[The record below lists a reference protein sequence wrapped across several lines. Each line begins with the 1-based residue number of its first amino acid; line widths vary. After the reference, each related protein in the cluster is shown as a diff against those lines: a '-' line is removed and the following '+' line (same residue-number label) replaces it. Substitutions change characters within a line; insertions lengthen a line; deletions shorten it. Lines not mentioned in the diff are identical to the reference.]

1 MVRGEMPFHVLAE
14 TFEKLEATSSRN
26 QMIDILASLFRKS
39 SKSEVK
45 KLVYLCQGLLAPS
58 FEGID
63 FGLGEK
69 LVEDAIV
76 MATGRPDA
84 EVGRDYR
91 TSGDLG
97 TTAENLLSKPK
108 KQARLVQA
116 KALTVAGVY
125 DTLMELA
132 VVSGKGSQDKKL
144 KLLEELLTN
153 ASPKEARYI
162 ARIPLGKLRLGIGDP
177 SILDAFSI
185 SVAKDKSLRGELER
199 AYNLCSDL
207 GLVAET
213 FYSEGIEG
221 IRRFRIR
228 VGSPVRPALAE
239 RLPNPEDVLKKI
251 GKCAVEAK
259 YDGLR
264 LQVHKDGARVDIYS
278 RNLEKMTH
286 MFPDIVSAVKR
297 QVGAKKAVF
306 EGEALAFNENTGE
319 FYPFQATIQ
328 RKRKYGVEEMARE
341 FPLRLFAFD
350 VLLVDGEDC
359 TLLPYGERRKI
370 LSRLIGK
377 GDVIAL
383 SDQIITGDT
392 REFEKYFGEAVERG
406 LEGVVA
412 KDLSAP
418 YTAGARKFAWI
429 KLKRSYKGE
438 LADTIDVVIGGY
450 FRGRGLRA
458 EFGLG
463 GLLALVY
470 DKKKDTFRTIAK
482 IGSGFTEEN
491 MKRLKQLLDDIKV
504 GHRPARVDSLIE
516 PAVWVEPKYVITV
529 RADEITRSQMHT
541 CCVDAKGGY
550 ALRFPRMVG
559 WIREDKKPEDAT
571 TVDEIVGMFDQQKR
585 VSSG

>member
-1 MVRGEMPFHVLAE
+1 MARWEMSFSVLAE
-14 TFEKLEATSSRN
+14 TFEELEATSSRN
-26 QMIDILASLFRKS
+26 QMIEILAKLLKTS
-39 SKSEVK
+39 SKTEVK

-58 FEGID
+58 FEGVE

-69 LVEDAIV
+69 LVEDAIA
-76 MATGRPDA
+76 MAAGRPDKDV
-84 EVGRDYR
+84 ERDYR
-91 TSGDLG
+91 KSGDLG
-97 TTAENLLSKPK
+97 VTAENMLK
-108 KQARLVQA
+108 KKGQAS
-116 KALTVAGVY
+116 LTGPEPATVTGVY
-125 DTLMELA
+125 DTFFRLA
-132 VVSGKGSQDKKL
+132 TASGKGSQEQKL
-144 KLLEELLTN
+144 NLLVKLLKD
-153 ASPKEARYI
+153 ASPMEARYI
-162 ARIPLGKLRLGIGDP
+162 TRIPLGKLRLGIGDP

-185 SVAKDKSLRGELER
+185 SVAGDKSLREDLER

-221 IRRFRIR
+221 IRKFRIR
-228 VGSPVRPALAE
+228 VGNPVRPALAE
-239 RLPNPEDVLKKI
+239 RLPGAEDVIKKL
-251 GKCAVEAK
+251 GVCAVEAK

-264 LQVHKDGARVDIYS
+264 LQIHKNGERVDIFS
-278 RNLEKMTH
+278 RNLERMTP
-286 MFPDIVSAVKR
+286 MFPDIVSAVTR
-297 QVGAKKAVF
+297 QVKARKAIL
-306 EGEALAFNENTGE
+306 EGEALAVNENTGE
-319 FYPFQATIQ
+319 FYPFQDTIQ

-359 TLLPYGERRKI
+359 TVLPYKERRKL
-370 LSRLIGK
+370 LSKLIGK
-377 GDVIAL
+377 GDIIGM
-383 SDQIITGDT
+383 SDQIITGDAK
-392 REFEKYFGEAVERG
+392 EFEKYFEEAVERG

-450 FRGRGLRA
+450 FRGRGLRT

-470 DKKKDTFRTIAK
+470 DRKKDTFRTIAK

-504 GHRPARVDSLIE
+504 ARRPARVDSLIV
-516 PAVWVEPKYVITV
+516 PDFWVEPKYVITV
-529 RADEITRSQMHT
+529 RADEITRSPMHT
-541 CCVDAKGGY
+541 CADATGVGY
-550 ALRFPRMVG
+550 ALRFPRMTG
-559 WIREDKKPEDAT
+559 WIREDKSPEDAT
-571 TVDEIVGMFDQQKR
+571 TVEEIIRMFENQKR
-585 VSSG
+585 VSGG